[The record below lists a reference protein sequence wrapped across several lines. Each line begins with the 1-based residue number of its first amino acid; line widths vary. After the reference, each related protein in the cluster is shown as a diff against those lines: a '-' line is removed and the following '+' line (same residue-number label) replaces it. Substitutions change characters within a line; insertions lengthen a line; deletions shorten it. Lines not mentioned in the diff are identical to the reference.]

1 MTTIRIS
8 HSFADRE
15 VNVLNAML
23 EAAKTGVF
31 VNPEDGPTFQHT
43 ARKVM
48 RMGQKLKVKE
58 PIKNKKR

>member
-1 MTTIRIS
+1 LTPIRIS

-31 VNPEDGPTFQHT
+31 VNPEDGPTFQHA
-43 ARKVM
+43 ARKVLLM
-48 RMGQKLKVKE
+48 SQKLKALKTK
-58 PIKNKKR
+58 PR